1 MGLLLILVVIAV
13 ESCKEYTIIVRGV
26 DRKLIGVN
34 NMKDD
39 EKVLLIV
46 SPNVAIE
53 MLEKDKGLS
62 DMMLICMF
70 APDDVA
76 LVVKESDWNVM
87 IDNGEVFEREGN
99 NDG

>member
-1 MGLLLILVVIAV
+1 MITVHGA
-13 ESCKEYTIIVRGV
+13 G
-26 DRKLIGVN
+26 RKLIGVN

-46 SPNVAIE
+46 SPNVAVE
-53 MLEKDKGLS
+53 MLKKDKNLS

-70 APDDVA
+70 APDDA
-76 LVVKESDWNVM
+76 TLVVKESDWNVM
-87 IDNGEVFEREGN
+87 IDNGEVFERKGN

>member
-1 MGLLLILVVIAV
+1 
-13 ESCKEYTIIVRGV
+13 
-26 DRKLIGVN
+26 
-34 NMKDD
+34 MKDE

-46 SPNVAIE
+46 SPSLAVE

-70 APDDVA
+70 APEDTA
-76 LVVKESDWNVM
+76 LVVKEEDWVRM
-87 IDNGEVFEREGN
+87 VDNGEIFERRGN